1 MRPTLPR
8 PGAILGIIPGMDV
21 GGGALS
27 VYLDLVIALNFL
39 VDFLLFLGVN
49 RLSGFPS
56 GWKRAGLASALG
68 ALYSGI
74 CLLPGFHFLM
84 NTLWRLVF
92 LALMSVL
99 AFGWN
104 RSTVKRGGLF
114 LLLTMA
120 MGGAAMGFGE
130 GNFFLLI
137 LAAGGITLLCRIGF
151 GNRVLGQEY
160 VALRICHE
168 QRWVSLIALRDS
180 GNTLSDPITGEQVLV
195 VGADV
200 AQKLLGLTP
209 TQLQAPLE
217 TLAQR
222 PVPGLRLIPYHSVG
236 RSGGMLL
243 AARFPQVYIGSKRI
257 GALIAFAPE
266 VVGEGD
272 CYQAL
277 AGGAFV

>member
-1 MRPTLPR
+1 
-8 PGAILGIIPGMDV
+8 MDM

-27 VYLDLVIALNFL
+27 VYLDLVIVLNFL

-49 RLSGFPS
+49 RLSGFPP

-68 ALYSGI
+68 AFYSGI

-92 LALMSVL
+92 LALMSIL
-99 AFGWN
+99 AFGCN

-120 MGGAAMGFGE
+120 LGGAAMGFGE

-137 LAAGGITLLCRIGF
+137 LAAGGIALLCRVGF
-151 GNRVLGQEY
+151 GNRALGQEY
-160 VALRICHE
+160 VALRICHG

-180 GNTLSDPITGEQVLV
+180 GNTLADPVTGEQVLV

-200 AQKLLGLTP
+200 AGKLLGLTP
-209 TQLQAPLE
+209 AQLQTPLE

-222 PVPGLRLIPYHSVG
+222 PVPGLRLIPYRSVG
-236 RSGGMLL
+236 CPGGMLL
-243 AARFPQVYIGSKRI
+243 AMRFPQVYIGNKQI

-266 VVGEGD
+266 LVGEGD